1 MAFGFVDTIFVLIA
15 LQPVVVKFAENEWRN
30 SDRSGSRAV
39 SRADL
44 LTVLS
49 NLQSVLVRATLRH
62 SVSQTF
68 INDVS
73 MDTAVK
79 QQTQQQTVEEIE
91 GCVCPSGYRGTSCEV
106 NQTVSFM

>member
-1 MAFGFVDTIFVLIA
+1 MFWFLTRYTLFP
-15 LQPVVVKFAENEWRN
+15 LQPVAVKFVENEWLN
-30 SDRSGSRAV
+30 TDRSGSRAV

-68 INDVS
+68 ISDVS

-79 QQTQQQTVEEIE
+79 QQTQQPIVEDIE
-91 GCVCPSGYRGTSCEV
+91 SCVCPSGYRGTSCEV
-106 NQTVSFM
+106 N